1 MIYFDSTAT
10 TKPNKD
16 IIELYNKISNEYW
29 HNPSSAYN
37 VALKANNLLLKSQD
51 VVKETLGLKEH
62 NVIFTSGATEA
73 NNLAIFGVCNNYLN
87 TNKRVITTKIEH
99 PSVYN
104 VFKKLE
110 TLGFDVVYLDVNSAG
125 LIDLEQLK
133 ASINKETILVS
144 VMWVNNIIGSIQ
156 PINEVVQILKEYP
169 RCKLH
174 VDAVQGLGKI
184 KPNFDFNQVD
194 LFTMS
199 SHKLEG
205 LKGSGALIYH
215 NKTNLYTHI
224 VGAEQQLGIK
234 PGTIDLASSVCTAKT
249 IQNAIKNQSTN
260 YQIVKELN
268 QYLENQ
274 IKDISK
280 VTINTNTL
288 YSSPYIF
295 NISIKDINAETI
307 MHYLEQKEIYI
318 SIGSAC
324 GSKTKKPEKTI
335 YAMTHDFQL
344 STTSIRI
351 SLSIHNT
358 KEEIDEFIKE
368 LKFYINK

>member
-16 IIELYNKISNEYW
+16 IIELYNKISTEYW

-37 VALKANNLLLKSQD
+37 VALKANNLLIKSQD
-51 VVKETLGLKEH
+51 VIKETLGLKEH

-73 NNLAIFGVCNNYLN
+73 NNLAIFGICNNYLN
-87 TNKRVITTKIEH
+87 TNKRVITSKIEH

-110 TLGFDVVYLDVNSAG
+110 TLGFDVIYLDVNNDG
-125 LIDLEQLK
+125 IIDLEQLK
-133 ASINKETILVS
+133 SAINKETILVS
-144 VMWVNNIIGSIQ
+144 IMWVNNIVGSIQ
-156 PINEVVQILKEYP
+156 PIDEIIQIVKNYP

-184 KPNFDFNQVD
+184 KPSFDFNSID

-205 LKGSGALIYH
+205 LKGSGALIYQI
-215 NKTNLYTHI
+215 KTNLNTHL
-224 VGAEQQLGIK
+224 VGAQQQLGIK

-249 IQNAIKNQSTN
+249 IQNAIKNQSNN
-260 YQIVKELN
+260 YNYVKELN
-268 QYLENQ
+268 KYLVDSIKQ
-274 IKDISK
+274 IDKI
-280 VTINTNTL
+280 TINTNPL
-288 YSSPYIF
+288 VSSPYIL
-295 NISIKDINAETI
+295 NISIRDINAETI
-307 MHYLEQKEIYI
+307 MHYLEQKEIYV

-335 YAMTHDFQL
+335 YAMTNDL
-344 STTSIRI
+344 KISTTSIRI
-351 SLSIHNT
+351 SLSIYNT
-358 KEEIDEFIKE
+358 KADIDKLVQE

>member
-1 MIYFDSTAT
+1 MYLPSLEEYITICKES
-10 TKPNKD
+10 NKVSLLELKNKMKEEN
-16 IIELYNKISNEYW
+16 IIE
-29 HNPSSAYN
+29 
-37 VALKANNLLLKSQD
+37 
-51 VVKETLGLKEH
+51 
-62 NVIFTSGATEA
+62 
-73 NNLAIFGVCNNYLN
+73 
-87 TNKRVITTKIEH
+87 
-99 PSVYN
+99 
-104 VFKKLE
+104 
-110 TLGFDVVYLDVNSAG
+110 
-125 LIDLEQLK
+125 
-133 ASINKETILVS
+133 
-144 VMWVNNIIGSIQ
+144 
-156 PINEVVQILKEYP
+156 
-169 RCKLH
+169 
-174 VDAVQGLGKI
+174 
-184 KPNFDFNQVD
+184 
-194 LFTMS
+194 
-199 SHKLEG
+199 
-205 LKGSGALIYH
+205 
-215 NKTNLYTHI
+215 I
-224 VGAEQQLGIK
+224 V
-234 PGTIDLASSVCTAKT
+234 
-249 IQNAIKNQSTN
+249 
-260 YQIVKELN
+260 QIVKELN

-335 YAMTHDFQL
+335 YAMTNDFQL

>member
-215 NKTNLYTHI
+215 NKTNLNTHI
-224 VGAEQQLGIK
+224 VGAGQQLGIK
-234 PGTIDLASSVCTAKT
+234 PGTIDLDRKSTRLNSSH
-249 IQNAIKNQSTN
+249 
-260 YQIVKELN
+260 
-268 QYLENQ
+268 
-274 IKDISK
+274 
-280 VTINTNTL
+280 VT
-288 YSSPYIF
+288 
-295 NISIKDINAETI
+295 
-307 MHYLEQKEIYI
+307 
-318 SIGSAC
+318 
-324 GSKTKKPEKTI
+324 
-335 YAMTHDFQL
+335 
-344 STTSIRI
+344 
-351 SLSIHNT
+351 
-358 KEEIDEFIKE
+358 
-368 LKFYINK
+368 